1 MKNIRRWKNDLRSI
15 FRVNKLENEKK
26 PQFLRKLKLLDATF
40 LVIGGVLGSGIFMTA
55 GFVAEYVP
63 SAGLI
68 LIAWL
73 AGGLITISGALSFA
87 ELGAMFPRA
96 GGQYIYIREAY
107 GPWAGFFFGWGFF
120 WFIMCGGIATL
131 AVAFSEFVGYFIPT
145 LSTQSY
151 IFQLNVLGLSYSFS
165 AGQLLAVASILILS
179 GVNYFGIIPGIVV
192 QNIFTFLRIAAVAA
206 FIILGLTIGNKSGIT
221 NFDQI
226 FSVETG
232 LSFDTLIPL
241 FGFALI
247 AVFWT
252 YDGWYS
258 PNCTAEEIKNPE
270 RNIPLSLILGTLS
283 ITLIYLLMNLVY
295 IMALPLEKMKGVTR
309 IGELASNQLFGPA
322 ATHFFSA
329 AIMISIFGCLS
340 ATIIYG
346 PRVYYA
352 MAKDRSFFKS
362 MAYIHPRYRVP
373 SKALVGQAIWSS
385 LLCLSGTYRGL
396 FEYVVF
402 ALVIFFALTGFAVI
416 ILRFKQPDR
425 KRPYKTWGYPVIPL
439 FFIIVNLA
447 VFFNTV
453 INQPLKSTIG
463 LIMLG
468 IGIPAFLYWKK
479 KERNDIVVNKSKLKE
494 KLNDKSN
501 SRLG

>member
-1 MKNIRRWKNDLRSI
+1 MNQ
-15 FRVNKLENEKK
+15 VEKDNK
-26 PQFLRKLKLLDATF
+26 PQFLRKLNLLDTTS
-40 LVIGGVLGSGIFMTA
+40 LVIGGVIGSGIFMTA
-55 GFVAEYVP
+55 GFIAEYIP
-63 SAGLI
+63 SPGLI
-68 LIAWL
+68 LIVWL
-73 AGGLITISGALSFA
+73 VGGLITISGALSFA

-131 AVAFSEFVGYFIPT
+131 AVAFAEFVGYFIPP

-151 IFQLNVLGLSYSFS
+151 LFQLNVFGFSYSFS
-165 AGQLLAVASILILS
+165 AGQIVAVASILILS
-179 GVNYFGIIPGIVV
+179 AVNYFGIKTGVVV
-192 QNIFTFLRIAAVAA
+192 QNIFTFLRLGSVAA
-206 FIILGLTIGNKSGIT
+206 FVILGLTRGKKSGII
-221 NFDQI
+221 NFDRI
-226 FSVETG
+226 FSVESGFG
-232 LSFDTLIPL
+232 LEILAP
-241 FGFALI
+241 FGLALI

-258 PNCTAEEIKNPE
+258 ANCTAEEIKKPE

-295 IMALPLEKMKGVTR
+295 IMALPIEKMKGVTR
-309 IGELASNQLFGPA
+309 IGELASTQLFGPT

-329 AIMISIFGCLS
+329 AIMVSIFGCLS

-352 MAKDRSFFKS
+352 MAKDRSFFQS

-385 LLCLSGTYRGL
+385 LLCLSGTYKDL

-416 ILRFKQPDR
+416 ILRHKQPDR
-425 KRPYKTWGYPVIPL
+425 KRPYRTWGYPVIPL
-439 FFIIVNLA
+439 FFVIINIA

-453 INQPLKSTIG
+453 IDQPLKSTIG
-463 LIMLG
+463 FIMLG
-468 IGIPAFLYWKK
+468 VGIPAFLYWKK
-479 KERNDIVVNKSKLKE
+479 KARKDIM
-494 KLNDKSN
+494 
-501 SRLG
+501 